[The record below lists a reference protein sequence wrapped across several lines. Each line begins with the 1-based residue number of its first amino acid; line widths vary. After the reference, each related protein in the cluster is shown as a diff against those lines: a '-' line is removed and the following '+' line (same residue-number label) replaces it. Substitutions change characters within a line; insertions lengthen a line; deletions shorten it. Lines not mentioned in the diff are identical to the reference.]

1 MDFKIAQLIIQD
13 QSITYALTDR
23 TLRIVDFNGSTTLL
37 GCPNSDPVG
46 MNLFDCVPELVGNQ
60 QDIQA
65 VLDGVSARFELAFV
79 NREVE
84 PGKILYTTLTNLPY
98 VTDNQEIV
106 GILHIVKD
114 VSAIARAEQEML
126 QQRNELFLMRDKLR
140 TQNEKL
146 QAAIS
151 DFQKI
156 DALKSQFTAV
166 AAHELRNPISTILL
180 YTRMLLEDDAS
191 LMLSRHVQSI
201 AVINRNA
208 ERLARLTSNMM
219 ELLRLELGQIELTI
233 VPHNLAEIVAKVQ
246 ADLEPMLKERSQ
258 SLHFHSQPALP
269 NVLCDEDR
277 TLQILSNLLHNAS
290 KYSPDA
296 AAITL
301 DLRRDE
307 NPKFL
312 HLAIIDRGLGIP
324 KEELPRLFEQFYRA
338 SNAHNASIPGS
349 GLGLSIVY
357 PLVQLHGGSIWFE
370 SEVGQ
375 GTTVHLL
382 LQAAER

>member
-1 MDFKIAQLIIQD
+1 M
-13 QSITYALTDR
+13 
-23 TLRIVDFNGSTTLL
+23 
-37 GCPNSDPVG
+37 
-46 MNLFDCVPELVGNQ
+46 
-60 QDIQA
+60 
-65 VLDGVSARFELAFV
+65 
-79 NREVE
+79 
-84 PGKILYTTLTNLPY
+84 
-98 VTDNQEIV
+98 
-106 GILHIVKD
+106 
-114 VSAIARAEQEML
+114 
-126 QQRNELFLMRDKLR
+126 
-140 TQNEKL
+140 
-146 QAAIS
+146 
-151 DFQKI
+151 
-156 DALKSQFTAV
+156 
-166 AAHELRNPISTILL
+166 
-180 YTRMLLEDDAS
+180 
-191 LMLSRHVQSI
+191 
-201 AVINRNA
+201 
-208 ERLARLTSNMM
+208 
-219 ELLRLELGQIELTI
+219 
-233 VPHNLAEIVAKVQ
+233 PHNLAEIVAKVQ